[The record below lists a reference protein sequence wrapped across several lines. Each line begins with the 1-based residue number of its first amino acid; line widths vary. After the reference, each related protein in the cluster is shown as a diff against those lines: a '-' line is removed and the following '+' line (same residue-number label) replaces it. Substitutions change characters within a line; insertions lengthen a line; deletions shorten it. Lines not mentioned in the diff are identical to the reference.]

1 LSALLLVLADFLDP
15 NRGPDQRGDFRVS
28 PTFFLAL
35 VLGGF
40 LVGAVGHLVS
50 SRVIQ
55 AIGVLMILTAT
66 IFVPIFLGVSR

>member
-1 LSALLLVLADFLDP
+1 MTALLFVLADFLDP

-50 SRVIQ
+50 SRLIQ

>member
-1 LSALLLVLADFLDP
+1 VLADFLDP

>member
-1 LSALLLVLADFLDP
+1 LSALLLVMADFLDP

-28 PTFFLAL
+28 PTFFLVM

-66 IFVPIFLGVSR
+66 VFVPIFLGVTR

>member
-1 LSALLLVLADFLDP
+1 MLADFLDP

-55 AIGVLMILTAT
+55 AIGVLMILAAT
-66 IFVPIFLGVSR
+66 VFVPIFLGVSR

>member
-1 LSALLLVLADFLDP
+1 MLADFLDP